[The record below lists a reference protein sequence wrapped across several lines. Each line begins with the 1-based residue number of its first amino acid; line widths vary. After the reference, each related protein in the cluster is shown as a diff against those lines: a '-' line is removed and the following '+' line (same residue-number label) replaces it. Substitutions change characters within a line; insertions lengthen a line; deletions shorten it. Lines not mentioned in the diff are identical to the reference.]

1 MVLILPNKV
10 SLKVIPLL
18 TGRGP
23 EFTEFTEMATGVER
37 AFVAL
42 EFHSTRSVI
51 TVQRNFRTRF
61 HKHPPD
67 PKTISRWYNQLVT
80 TGCLCKGKSPGR
92 PRVSQE
98 TVERVRACFQRSPQ
112 KSTRRANNS

>member
-1 MVLILPNKV
+1 
-10 SLKVIPLL
+10 
-18 TGRGP
+18 
-23 EFTEFTEMATGVER
+23 MATGVEC

-61 HKHPPD
+61 HKYPPD
-67 PKTISRWYNQLVT
+67 PKTIRRWYNQLVT

-92 PRVSQE
+92 PHIPQE
-98 TVERVRACFQRSPQ
+98 TVER
-112 KSTRRANNS
+112 